1 MQTPWL
7 TVFED
12 SSSPRPGTDDV
23 FFSPSS
29 VQDEVYRTV
38 RVKVDLSGW
47 TCLGLVAIFVLLV
60 PIVLAMRRR
69 RRVA

>member
-1 MQTPWL
+1 
-7 TVFED
+7 
-12 SSSPRPGTDDV
+12 V

-38 RVKVDLSGW
+38 HIRQDLSGW
-47 TCLGLVAIFVLLV
+47 TCLGAIFVFLL
-60 PIVLAMRRR
+60 IVLAMRRR